1 MVKFRA
7 LFKRLILSIPYT
19 KKVDGK
25 LVENRTISFNKGS
38 QVNGNVSPA
47 YYITTDEDEIEYMR
61 SYPGNKGNGGTSFE
75 EVKTATTGK
84 KTQKTAEKPKPA
96 QTPDPADEEEFEE
109 EEETDE
115 TEVLDSTEEETEEEE
130 TEETEEEE
138 EEDSTEEETQGEHVY
153 EDVTD
158 VQTARNILKNSYDP
172 TIKVAETRSKDSIRD
187 VAKKFGVEFPNL

>member
-47 YYITTDEDEIEYMR
+47 YFITTDEDEIEYMR
-61 SYPGNKGNGGTSFE
+61 SYPGNKENGGTSFE
-75 EVKTATTGK
+75 EVKTATTAK
-84 KTQKTAEKPKPA
+84 KTQKTVEKPKPTPA
-96 QTPDPADEEEFEE
+96 PDPSDEEEEEFEE
-109 EEETDE
+109 EE
-115 TEVLDSTEEETEEEE
+115 TEDLDSTEEETEE
-130 TEETEEEE
+130 TEEE

-153 EDVTD
+153 PDVTD

-172 TIKVAETRSKDSIRD
+172 TIKVGETRSKDSIRE